1 MKSPGSTLGSSL
13 VLSAYWFSTS
23 FKWFILLFVLLPD
36 QVRRTIPGGEDGS
49 LWGLIFALGA
59 AEAMIGPVI
68 FGVLSDR
75 MKGRFGRRI
84 PFVVV
89 GGLLTL
95 AALGLLSQA
104 TTVAAM
110 VIGYLLLQI
119 SDDIATAPY
128 SALIPDLVEPEH
140 RGYASGIM
148 GFLQQ
153 FAQVCGA
160 ILVIVLG
167 GSPMTVYLVITAVQ
181 IIGVIVTVV
190 GVREKKEIVISH
202 KALSLESWL
211 APWKIPDFRWVWFT
225 RFLNA
230 VGMYAITTYLIF
242 YFTDVVKVFQLGPV
256 KFETASQAQG
266 VLILVI
272 SVVAALSAA
281 FLGRITDRIG
291 RKTIIVYA
299 GVAMFAV
306 LVPFALIPNYALIIG
321 LSALFGVGYGAYIAA
336 DWALAADIMPNEE
349 DFARDMGMW
358 AMSIPLGQM
367 FAGLFGVMLPF
378 LGAISGGRSYQTL
391 FLIAAVLFLLSTV
404 LIRMVRTVR

>member
-1 MKSPGSTLGSSL
+1 VKSPGSTLGSSL

-49 LWGLIFALGA
+49 TWGLIFSLGA
-59 AEAMIGPVI
+59 AEAMIGPVV

-75 MKGRFGRRI
+75 MKGRWGRRI

-95 AALGLLSQA
+95 VALGLLSQA
-104 TTVAAM
+104 TTVTAM
-110 VIGYLLLQI
+110 VLGYLLLQI

-128 SALIPDLVEPEH
+128 SALIPDLVKPEH

-167 GSPMTVYLVITAVQ
+167 GSPMTVYAVIAAIQV
-181 IIGVIVTVV
+181 IGVIITVV
-190 GVREKKEIVISH
+190 GVRERKDVVVTH
-202 KALSLESWL
+202 QALSLQSWL

-230 VGMYAITTYLIF
+230 VGMYAITTYLVF
-242 YFTDVVKVFQLGPV
+242 YFDRVVKVFHLGPL
-256 KFETASQAQG
+256 KFDSVSAAQG
-266 VLILVI
+266 FLILVI
-272 SVVAALSAA
+272 SIVASLSAA

-291 RKTIIVYA
+291 RKTIIVYS

-358 AMSIPLGQM
+358 TMSIPLGQM

-378 LGAISGGRSYQTL
+378 LGSISGGRSYQTL
-391 FLIAAVLFLLSTV
+391 FLIAASLFLLSTV
-404 LIRMVRTVR
+404 LIRMVRNAR